1 MNEELTYEEKRF
13 IYDSLLRIAR
23 MIDDADSRGN
33 IDGRNNSDKVRRLAF
48 KVERMIGQKNEQNTR
63 RI

>member
-1 MNEELTYEEKRF
+1 MSEELTDNEKQF
-13 IYDSLLRIAR
+13 ITESLLRIAR
-23 MIDDADSRGN
+23 MVDDADSRGTL
-33 IDGRNNSDKVRRLAF
+33 GRKNSSDKVRRLAF

>member
-33 IDGRNNSDKVRRLAF
+33 IDGRNNSDKVRSLAY
-48 KVERMIGQKNEQNTR
+48 KVERMMIVHKK
-63 RI
+63 